1 MENSKS
7 ESALFELI
15 SAANLIDRQ
24 ELEEHSQVSKFM
36 GIPLSNV
43 LAKEGKIPCDFL
55 KLLIRLAD
63 LIDDESIS
71 AALALS
77 AIYEMLSGF
86 SSIEELLLALDA
98 FSSKTRLCKLGEL
111 LIDAGIVNQINVGM
125 ALWKSSS
132 SKQKLGEILLEQK
145 LLSPAKLFSALQ
157 LQAEVRSYSL
167 DYHTAVG
174 ILAGNFRPAYAMA

>member
-7 ESALFELI
+7 EAALFELI
-15 SAANLIDRQ
+15 FAANLIDRH
-24 ELEEHSQVSKFM
+24 ELEKYSQVSKFLGM
-36 GIPLSNV
+36 PLSTL

-63 LIDDESIS
+63 LIEDESLG

-77 AIYEMLSGF
+77 AIYEMMSGF
-86 SSIEELLLALDA
+86 SSIEELLLVLDA

-111 LIDAGIVNQINVGM
+111 LIDAGIVDQIKLGM

-132 SKQKLGEILLEQK
+132 SKKMLGEILLEQK
-145 LLSPAKLFSALQ
+145 LLSPAKLLSALQ

-167 DYHTAVG
+167 EYHTAVG